1 MSLGRDGI
9 AGLVC
14 LAISL
19 VGLYFSFGLPQLPLV
34 PVGPG
39 FYPRIVLL
47 FMAVLSAILIA
58 QDVMERRAPGRAAA
72 QQPAARASYDG
83 YRLVGLVFA
92 IFGFYV
98 VALTVLGYRIAT
110 ALFVATMQAAIERPR
125 DARGWAIL
133 VVIAVTASAAT
144 YVVFDTYLTVLLPR
158 GTWTDW

>member
-19 VGLYFSFGLPQLPLV
+19 VCLYFSFGLPQLPLV

-39 FYPRIVLL
+39 FYPRIVLV
-47 FMAVLSAILIA
+47 FMAALSVILIA
-58 QDVMERRAPGRAAA
+58 QDAASRRIAATAEQRSAAA
-72 QQPAARASYDG
+72 AHGGA

-92 IFGFYV
+92 VFGLYV
-98 VALTVLGYRIAT
+98 VALPLLGYRIAT
-110 ALFVATMQAAIERPR
+110 ALFVAAMQAAIERPR
-125 DARGWAIL
+125 DARGWAVL
-133 VVIAVTASAAT
+133 LVIAVAASAAT

-158 GTWTDW
+158 GAWTGW

>member
-19 VGLYFSFGLPQLPLV
+19 VCLYFSFGLPRLPLV

-39 FYPRIVLL
+39 FYPQIVLV
-47 FMAVLSAILIA
+47 FMAVLSVIMNA
-58 QDVMERRAPGRAAA
+58 QDLASRRAAPRGAPVVSRG
-72 QQPAARASYDG
+72 G

-92 IFGFYV
+92 VFGLYV
-98 VALTVLGYRIAT
+98 AALPLLGYRIAT
-110 ALFVATMQAAIERPR
+110 ALFVAAMQAAIERPR
-125 DARGWAIL
+125 DARGWAVL
-133 VVIAVTASAAT
+133 LVIAVAATAAT
-144 YVVFDTYLTVLLPR
+144 YVVFDTYRWVLLPR

>member
-19 VGLYFSFGLPQLPLV
+19 VCLYFSFGLPQLPLV

-39 FYPRIVLL
+39 FYPRIVLV
-47 FMAVLSAILIA
+47 FMAVLSAIMIA
-58 QDVMERRAPGRAAA
+58 QDVMKRRAPRLAAA
-72 QQPAARASYDG
+72 QESAARPSHGG
-83 YRLVGLVFA
+83 YRLVALVFA
-92 IFGFYV
+92 VFGAYV
-98 VALTVLGYRIAT
+98 AVLPVLGYRIAT
-110 ALFVATMQAAIERPR
+110 ALFIAAMQAAIERPR

-133 VVIAVTASAAT
+133 VVIAVAASAAT

-158 GTWTDW
+158 GAWTDW

>member
-19 VGLYFSFGLPQLPLV
+19 VCLYFSFGLPQLPLV

-39 FYPRIVLL
+39 FYPRIVLV
-47 FMAVLSAILIA
+47 FMAVLSVIMIV
-58 QDVMERRAPGRAAA
+58 QDALDRRAPVRARE
-72 QQPAARASYDG
+72 QRPPRRASRDG

-92 IFGFYV
+92 VFGLYAA
-98 VALTVLGYRIAT
+98 ALPALGYRVAT
-110 ALFVATMQAAIERPR
+110 ALFVAAMQAALDRPR
-125 DARGWAIL
+125 GARGWAVL
-133 VVIAVTASAAT
+133 VAIAVGTSAAT

-158 GTWTDW
+158 GAWTKW

>member
-19 VGLYFSFGLPQLPLV
+19 VCLYFSFGLPRLPLV

-39 FYPRIVLL
+39 FYPQIVLV
-47 FMAVLSAILIA
+47 FMAALSVIMIA
-58 QDVMERRAPGRAAA
+58 QDVASRRAAPRGA
-72 QQPAARASYDG
+72 PAVSRGG

-92 IFGFYV
+92 VFGLYV
-98 VALTVLGYRIAT
+98 AALPLLGYRIAT
-110 ALFVATMQAAIERPR
+110 ALFVAAMQAAIERPR
-125 DARGWAIL
+125 DARGWAVL
-133 VVIAVTASAAT
+133 LVIAVAASAAT